1 VRRSPDGR
9 RLATGSFDNT
19 ARVLYAETGKE
30 LLTLRSSPGE
40 VLRGPVAWSPGGK
53 RLATGSRCNTTKVWD
68 TESGKELLAL
78 RGLQTTVR
86 GCQGEAFRR
95 TPEAAVTL
103 GIEITLPDRT
113 LFYLPAVGDGEMV
126 GIIPSSEGRFAGI
139 RITPRMR
146 GNSVEIEVS
155 ALVRSKKKLSEATYD
170 DVRFWH
176 SEQAS
181 SYQGNRDAKL
191 LLSGL
196 DRLGLP
202 VFSVKVVQG
211 RGPLPRP
218 PSAANSFGCATC
230 GCRYPEPRS
239 GIFGGNIA
247 SRVGAFCSSPEPG
260 KCVEVT

>member
-1 VRRSPDGR
+1 M
-9 RLATGSFDNT
+9 F
-19 ARVLYAETGKE
+19 
-30 LLTLRSSPGE
+30 
-40 VLRGPVAWSPGGK
+40 
-53 RLATGSRCNTTKVWD
+53 
-68 TESGKELLAL
+68 
-78 RGLQTTVR
+78 
-86 GCQGEAFRR
+86 
-95 TPEAAVTL
+95 
-103 GIEITLPDRT
+103 
-113 LFYLPAVGDGEMV
+113 

-176 SEQAS
+176 SEQAGS
-181 SYQGNRDAKL
+181 CQGNRDATL

-211 RGPLPRP
+211 RGPLPGP
-218 PSAANSFGCATC
+218 PSAANSFGCAAC

-239 GIFGGNIA
+239 GIFGGTIA
-247 SRVGAFCSSPEPG
+247 SGVGAFCSSPEPG